1 MKLLKTPPVGLSA
14 LIARTIWA
22 FGTVALAQPAGLVT
36 WNSFLLSASA
46 PAGGPPPALLDAELV
61 GLSLG
66 EEDCGLELEE
76 VLDVDEEG
84 DSVDVELVAE
94 DVVQELVEELVEELT
109 VTGASE
115 AHEVSRTAV
124 AAVARQAVRRM
135 P

>member
-1 MKLLKTPPVGLSA
+1 M
-14 LIARTIWA
+14 
-22 FGTVALAQPAGLVT
+22 
-36 WNSFLLSASA
+36 LSASA
-46 PAGGPPPALLDAELV
+46 PAGSPPPALLDAELV

-76 VLDVDEEG
+76 VLLDVEEEG

-94 DVVQELVEELVEELT
+94 DVVEELVEKLVEELT

>member
-1 MKLLKTPPVGLSA
+1 M
-14 LIARTIWA
+14 
-22 FGTVALAQPAGLVT
+22 
-36 WNSFLLSASA
+36 LSASA
-46 PAGGPPPALLDAELV
+46 PAGSPPPALLDAELV

-76 VLDVDEEG
+76 VLLEVEEVLLEVEEEG
-84 DSVDVELVAE
+84 DSVDVELAAE
-94 DVVQELVEELVEELT
+94 DVVEELVEELT

-135 P
+135 S

>member
-1 MKLLKTPPVGLSA
+1 M
-14 LIARTIWA
+14 
-22 FGTVALAQPAGLVT
+22 
-36 WNSFLLSASA
+36 LSASA
-46 PAGGPPPALLDAELV
+46 PDGSPPPALLDAELV

-76 VLDVDEEG
+76 VLLEVEEEG
-84 DSVDVELVAE
+84 DSVDVELAAE
-94 DVVQELVEELVEELT
+94 DVVEELVEELT

-135 P
+135 PQG